1 MDPLLCPQE
10 ESSCSTPTWFLR
22 VPEEGWL
29 LQTLGPSTGNILAG
43 EADNQ
48 IPIESTNIFSF
59 KIGVK
64 LLYSFVLVSAV
75 QKVNQLRV
83 HIMYMPLSHSTQH
96 PPPLGRHRAPGELLV
111 LNKSGR
117 SWECWD

>member
-22 VPEEGWL
+22 VPEGGWL

-83 HIMYMPLSHSTQH
+83 HITYMPLSHPTQH